1 MNRPTKLGQ
10 PLQYARGAKIGV
22 YGQFG
27 TGKTELVMSAT
38 KVAHLLLLDAEG
50 RSQYYSVDA
59 NHGFEVIYSKNIQ
72 DAIDL
77 LVYAESLRQTGEQV
91 VFGLDGWSSLWFE
104 QQEVAERIGSTSR
117 GTAKYA
123 SWGPAKKPIKQLYAM
138 LYNTTVDCII
148 TMRAK
153 PKYSQAG
160 RKVTAA
166 GFDVP
171 DTERGLGYAVDL
183 VVEMTKQ
190 ELPPGTPLK
199 PEHFWCTVVKTSGP
213 KEDNPLPIGTTIKD
227 PSFAKLIGLR
237 RAGSET
243 LKIAGGDVEL
253 QVLMATITGSKQL
266 GDLIVRFGLETDAV
280 FAHLKEKLGTYQNSK
295 LPAYICEVLALR
307 DATEAQA

>member
-1 MNRPTKLGQ
+1 MNKPGKLGK
-10 PLQYARGAKIGV
+10 PLQFARGAKVGV

-50 RSQYYSVDA
+50 RSQYYDA
-59 NHGFEVIYSKNIQ
+59 EKDFGFEAIYSKNIQ

-77 LVYAESLRQTGEQV
+77 LTYAEDLQRSGESV
-91 VFGLDGWSSLWFE
+91 VFGIDGWSSLWFE

-123 SWGPAKKPIKQLYAM
+123 SWGPAKKPIKKLYAM
-138 LYNTTVDCII
+138 LYHTTVDCIL

-153 PKYSQAG
+153 PKYEQAG

-190 ELPPGTPLK
+190 NLPPGTPLK
-199 PEHFWCTVVKTSGP
+199 PENFWCTVVKTSGP
-213 KEDNPLPIGTTIKD
+213 KEDNPLPIGTVIKD
-227 PSFAKLIGLR
+227 PSFGKLLGLR
-237 RAGSET
+237 RPGAVGLT
-243 LKIAGGDVEL
+243 IAGDGVEL
-253 QVLMATITGSKQL
+253 QVLEATITNSKQL
-266 GDLIVRFGLETDAV
+266 GNLISRTGLNKDEV
-280 FAHLKEKLGTYQNSK
+280 FAHLKEKLGAYKDAK
-295 LPAYICEVLALR
+295 LPDYIREVLTLR
-307 DATEAQA
+307 DTTAE